1 MFFGT
6 DELRSSEC
14 QLLHKWSG
22 CLLCDSLDQSAVMWE
37 QHPQC
42 EWEQHPLCELSS
54 FFQCVFE
61 ERASAT
67 NRALMFSLSN
77 RERLIGVYR
86 GKRAGTVIVNDLNEN
101 LRETEASDTR
111 NCHVSKGSFWFRE
124 SNLY

>member
-22 CLLCDSLDQSAVMWE
+22 CLLCDSLDQSAVM
-37 QHPQC
+37 
-42 EWEQHPLCELSS
+42 WEQHPLCELSS

-101 LRETEASDTR
+101 LREMEASDTR